1 MVVRIRLKRLGRR
14 HRPYYRV
21 CAMDGHAPRNGKVI
35 EELGHYDPMI
45 GDTDARAVLNGERI
59 AYWLSVGAQPSD
71 KVGVLIKKYGVE
83 GTHLEQQQVALER
96 LKTEKPQAPPPE
108 AVPKPEEVTPE
119 EGAAAEETSDE
130 AATEETPAA
139 EEAAAEESDP
149 SWFDD
154 TIEQKETAR
163 VIDRAIKK
171 MPEKFREVV
180 ILKIWSELTFAQIAE
195 TLDIPLNTAASRYR
209 YGLEILKQDANLKES

>member
-14 HRPYYRV
+14 HRPFYRV

-45 GDTDARAVLNGERI
+45 RDTDARAVLNGERI

-119 EGAAAEETSDE
+119 EGAAAEETSEE
-130 AATEETPAA
+130 AATEEV
-139 EEAAAEESDP
+139 EAL
-149 SWFDD
+149 
-154 TIEQKETAR
+154 EQLGNCE
-163 VIDRAIKK
+163 DRADAHLVGLAARNSKAT
-171 MPEKFREVV
+171 ENAHRLNVV
-180 ILKIWSELTFAQIAE
+180 LFGIGAVHDRTDGGAIRKLAGVARGNGAFFCKGWS
-195 TLDIPLNTAASRYR
+195 
-209 YGLEILKQDANLKES
+209 

>member
-14 HRPYYRV
+14 HRPFYRV
-21 CAMDGHAPRNGKVI
+21 CAMDGHAPRDGKVI

-71 KVGVLIKKYGVE
+71 KVGVLIKKYGAE

-108 AVPKPEEVTPE
+108 PVPKPEEVTPE
-119 EGAAAEETSDE
+119 EGAAAEETSEE
-130 AATEETPAA
+130 AATEEPAAEKAATEEAATEEAAAEEPAA
-139 EEAAAEESDP
+139 EEAAAEE
-149 SWFDD
+149 
-154 TIEQKETAR
+154 A
-163 VIDRAIKK
+163 A
-171 MPEKFREVV
+171 
-180 ILKIWSELTFAQIAE
+180 AE
-195 TLDIPLNTAASRYR
+195 EPAA
-209 YGLEILKQDANLKES
+209 EEADESTEAESG